1 MAPHGGRPV
10 GPPRLTSFLR
20 AYANVSRKGKEDDY
34 DLAQILAIKRE
45 QRRQRMKESGVTWPR
60 IKSQV
65 ERLGRENGV
74 NLECYLREVAD
85 VARQCDSSDSVRVWR
100 V

>member
-1 MAPHGGRPV
+1 MNGRMYINGNGSLFVLRKNTSILIILHIISVIFKNIIIIKLIMVINYFFYLIAAV

-45 QRRQRMKESGVTWPR
+45 QRRQRMK
-60 IKSQV
+60 
-65 ERLGRENGV
+65 
-74 NLECYLREVAD
+74 
-85 VARQCDSSDSVRVWR
+85 
-100 V
+100 